1 MHLRVSLRG
10 RLGLR
15 LEKQPRLVVGEGGCV
30 VVLGLEL
37 DGGCVLVDVELGD
50 EVDHHALDRAA
61 TVGVPL
67 EERALAPAEVLE
79 ADEDGRT
86 LELGAGVVERVDASK
101 SAPLWAESVFIV
113 GVLII

>member
-1 MHLRVSLRG
+1 
-10 RLGLR
+10 
-15 LEKQPRLVVGEGGCV
+15 
-30 VVLGLEL
+30 VLGFSLVPITA
-37 DGGCVLVDVELGD
+37 GRRTGC
-50 EVDHHALDRAA
+50 AA

-113 GVLII
+113 GVLIT